1 MRLQRGGR
9 GGGRCTTLEADEL
22 QAKVCGW
29 KAGIKG
35 EEVQCCVPRWLLH
48 ACYRLTVSV
57 DKYELLLWSP
67 KYEY

>member
-1 MRLQRGGR
+1 MLA
-9 GGGRCTTLEADEL
+9 LLAEADEL

-48 ACYRLTVSV
+48 KHAIV
-57 DKYELLLWSP
+57 
-67 KYEY
+67 